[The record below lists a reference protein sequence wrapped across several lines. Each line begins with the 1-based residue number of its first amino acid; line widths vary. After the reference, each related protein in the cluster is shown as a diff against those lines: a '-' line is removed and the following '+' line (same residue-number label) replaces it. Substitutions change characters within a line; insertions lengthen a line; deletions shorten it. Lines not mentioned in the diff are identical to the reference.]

1 MILGPTNERQQ
12 KVVDAFLHAWKG
24 YKEHAWGKDELRP
37 LTKQSVTWF
46 NLGLTIIDSLDTIY
60 IMNLH
65 EQFAEALEWVRH
77 ALDFNA
83 ADRYNNLFEIT
94 IRILGGL
101 LSAFHL
107 SAERVLLEKA
117 YDLCNR
123 TMVAFDTASSIPL
136 SDINLGTVT
145 FFHFKI
151 FWKQK
156 LF

>member
-1 MILGPTNERQQ
+1 MIIGPTNERQQ

-123 TMVAFDTASSIPL
+123 TMVAFDTDSSIPL
-136 SDINLGTVT
+136 SDINLGTST
-145 FFHFKI
+145 FYILKYFGKNNI
-151 FWKQK
+151 
-156 LF
+156 